1 MPRSHAMTRRM
12 RYSVIAGLSVSLAIS
27 GCSLQEPPAP
37 EGDDTE
43 TGTTFVY
50 ASAGVPDHLDQTP
63 WGGQPSKLT
72 YAVIASTL
80 VQYQGQC
87 DVLGQSDDLVPG
99 LAESWEVAPD
109 GSGVTFHLGTAKSA
123 EGNEITAEDVKW
135 SVERQVAL
143 EAFIPSALG
152 FIGRYDVENLVTIID
167 EKTVK
172 MNTLEASS
180 FDVMQFASTLLTIHD
195 SKTALKHATP
205 DDPWA
210 TEFLKKNT
218 ANFGPWQVERFEP
231 GAEVVFEPNENYAGE
246 RGNIDSVII
255 KAVPDSA
262 TRMQLLRSGDVNWS
276 DSLSFAEYAELQD
289 VDGVTVENCVSAD
302 RDDLM
307 LQQDDTVFSDVR
319 VRQAVS
325 MAIDRERIVSSIY
338 RGFGKPALSGVPQ
351 YYQFPDPENEYTY
364 DPEGAKKLLQEAG
377 YPDGFSFTALF
388 SSSRP
393 GPQVEQVAVQVQADL
408 AKVGIKMELNR
419 VAGAAE
425 FFQLVRE
432 HRYEAVFYSDST
444 FVGDAAYGA
453 AAFTLSNSNINTFGY
468 DSTEY
473 DALVHQARKASGPER
488 DELVSQIADLGVT
501 DMPIVYLVDSS
512 NVQAHRS
519 DITGFTNSPMRTV
532 NPAQLTIESK

>member
-1 MPRSHAMTRRM
+1 MPRSHAMKRRM
-12 RYSVIAGLSVSLAIS
+12 RYATVAGLATSLMLS
-27 GCSLQEPPAP
+27 GCSLQEPAPA
-37 EGDDTE
+37 GTE
-43 TGTTFVY
+43 AGQGATFVY

-72 YAVIASTL
+72 YAVMASTL
-80 VQYQGQC
+80 VRYEGQC

-109 GSGVTFHLGTAKSA
+109 GSGVTFHLGDAKSA
-123 EGNEITAEDVKW
+123 AGNEITADDVKW
-135 SVERQVAL
+135 SVERQLQL

-152 FIGRYDVENLVTIID
+152 FIGRYDVKNLVTIID

-195 SKTALKHATP
+195 SKTALEHATS

-210 TEFLKKNT
+210 TAFLKKNT

-231 GAEVVFEPNENYAGE
+231 GAEVVFEPNENYAGD
-246 RGNIDSVII
+246 RGNVESVII

-276 DSLSFAEYAELQD
+276 DSLSFAEYAELED
-289 VDGVTVENCVSAD
+289 AEGVKVENCVSAD

-307 LQQDDTVFSDVR
+307 LQQDGTVFADPK

-325 MAIDRERIVSSIY
+325 MAIDRDQIVKSIY
-338 RGFGKPALSGVPQ
+338 RGFGKSALSGVPQ
-351 YYQFPDPENEYTY
+351 YYKFPAPEHEYTY
-364 DPEGAKKLLQEAG
+364 DPAGAKKLLAEAG
-377 YPDGFSFTALF
+377 HADGFSFTALF

-468 DSTEY
+468 NSAEY
-473 DALVHQARKASGPER
+473 DGLVHEARKATGAER
-488 DELVSQIADLGVT
+488 DELISKIAELGVT

-519 DITGFTNSPMRTV
+519 NITGFTNSPMRTV

>member
-1 MPRSHAMTRRM
+1 MPRSHATTRRM
-12 RYSVIAGLSVSLAIS
+12 RYALIAGASVSIILS
-27 GCSLQEPPAP
+27 GCSLQEPAD
-37 EGDDTE
+37 GGGGGQT
-43 TGTTFVY
+43 TGGTFVY
-50 ASAGVPDHLDQTP
+50 ASPGVPDHLDQTP

-80 VQYQGQC
+80 VQYQGEC
-87 DVLGQSDDLVPG
+87 DVLGQSDDLAPG
-99 LAESWEVAPD
+99 LAESWEIAED
-109 GSGVTFHLGTAKSA
+109 GSGVTFHLGDAKSA
-123 EGNEITAEDVKW
+123 AGNEITAEDVRW
-135 SVERQVAL
+135 SVERQLEL

-152 FIGRYDVENLVTIID
+152 FIGRYDIDNLVTVID

-172 MNTLEASS
+172 MNTLESSS

-195 SKTALKHATP
+195 SATALENATD

-210 TEFLKKNT
+210 SEFLKKNT

-231 GAEVVFEPNENYAGE
+231 GTEIVFEPNENYTGE
-246 RGNIDSVII
+246 RGNVESVII

-262 TRMQLLRSGDVNWS
+262 TRMQLLRSGDVSWA
-276 DSLSFAEYAELQD
+276 DSLTFAEYAEL
-289 VDGVTVENCVSAD
+289 DGVADVTVENCVSAD

-307 LQQDDTVFSDVR
+307 LQQAGTVFADPR

-325 MAIDRERIVSSIY
+325 MAIDREQIVTSIY
-338 RGFGKPALSGVPQ
+338 RGFGEPAMHGVPQ
-351 YYQFPDPENEYTY
+351 YYEFPEPENTYEY
-364 DPEGAKKLLQEAG
+364 DPEGAKALLAEAG
-377 YPDGFSFTALF
+377 HPDGISFTALF

-408 AKVGIKMELNR
+408 AKAGITMELNR

-444 FVGDAAYGA
+444 FVGDASYGA
-453 AAFTLSNSNINTFGY
+453 AAFTLSTSNINTFGY
-468 DSTEY
+468 ASAEY
-473 DALVHQARKASGPER
+473 
-488 DELVSQIADLGVT
+488 DELVAEARRATGAERDQAISDIADLGTT

-532 NPAQLTIESK
+532 NPAQLNIGGK